1 MYSYSWH
8 IIVPDALSTSSANE
22 EAALQTLCYENWPR
36 NECTNNQ
43 LQILEIN
50 IIGQASC
57 YSLEMLLIKDTCV
70 ESKVVPTLATS
81 S

>member
-22 EAALQTLCYENWPR
+22 EAALRTLCYENWPR

-50 IIGQASC
+50 IIRCEPVAHQC
-57 YSLEMLLIKDTCV
+57 QSLHVHCLC
-70 ESKVVPTLATS
+70 P
-81 S
+81 